1 MSVISGLLWVVMLL
15 LVPVCAGYTLCR
27 WFRMPVGL
35 HNCYL
40 TGWLG
45 EWALIQLL
53 CIPMTLLKTGFT
65 PLMWAITLAMTL
77 LGAAGAFLFIRERK
91 SKPNRKPGKAK
102 PGWNGA
108 DVFALAVLIAGC
120 LCLAVT
126 CTQLQHIDDDDSRY
140 VVMAMDIEHTD
151 RLFLTDYGTGQPLTG
166 FEGTLGHDIFS
177 PWVVCMAYVA
187 RMTATPVTIVAHTVL
202 PQAWLLCLIS
212 VYWAVAER
220 LFGNKR
226 FEKYAMVFLALLVCA
241 YSGRSSMAAEG
252 YFLRR
257 SWQGKAVVAG
267 IGIPAMYL
275 ALTAIPDRAKQ
286 WRPYLYEYMVTLAM
300 CFMSAMGIILGS
312 ILCGAFGLAYG
323 LQRRSLPVAL
333 KTWGGLL
340 ICLVYVGVMMLRIA

>member
-1 MSVISGLLWVVMLL
+1 MSVFSGFLWVVMLL
-15 LVPVCAGYTLCR
+15 LVPVCAGYALCR

-53 CIPMTLLKTGFT
+53 SVPMTLLKTGFT
-65 PLMWAITLAMTL
+65 PLVWAITSALAL
-77 LGAAGAFLFIRERK
+77 LSAAGAFLFFRDRRLRRNGE
-91 SKPNRKPGKAK
+91 PGEAK

-108 DVFALAVLIAGC
+108 DVFALTVLIVGC
-120 LCLAVT
+120 VCLAVT
-126 CTQLQHIDDDDSRY
+126 CAQLQHIDDDDSRY
-140 VVMAMDIEHTD
+140 VVMAVDIEHTD

-166 FEGTLGHDIFS
+166 FEGTLRHDIFS

-187 RMTATPVTIVAHTVL
+187 RMTATPVTVVAHTVL

-226 FEKYAMVFLALLVCA
+226 FEKYAMVFLALLVCV

-267 IGIPAMYL
+267 IGIPAMVL
-275 ALTAIPDRAKQ
+275 ALTEIPDRERQ
-286 WRPYLYEYMVTLAM
+286 WRPYLFEYMVTLAM

-323 LQRRSLPVAL
+323 LQHRSLPVAL